1 VIDMVLALLVLA
13 ASAASGLLA
22 LRAAGALPRDP
33 EEHLLAGLATGLGL
47 ASILGLALAA
57 AGWLRPL
64 PLAIAGAMALVAG
77 GSSLVAALRA
87 VRAPRGL
94 STWVLVAACALLLL
108 VEAPTWF
115 APPVGGDQE
124 KYHLVY
130 PRLYALAG
138 GLVRTPW
145 TFWGQQ
151 QWLENFLFAI
161 GFALRGDV
169 LARLLNAVTGVM
181 AALALATLAR
191 RHLGHRLGAV
201 AGAVFFTTGMC
212 WSQMTRAGTDTSV
225 VLYAALAVSALLD
238 WATVDRPGDLRRAG
252 IMAGLAGGSKI
263 MALLVPTLVG
273 LGVLV
278 VLARRR
284 PPLGR
289 ALGATLGFGVLALVL
304 LSPWYVRNIVETGNP
319 LYPFGQSVF
328 AGRNWSME
336 AARYLDVY
344 YDQYRTTEASQRG
357 AKPYTGADV
366 ARFPW
371 DLTMHPESFEN
382 GKRQGEDTSPWI
394 LAFAP
399 ALVLVRERR
408 LAALAIAAI
417 GAGYA
422 TVIAVGAW
430 AHPRYVLPGLAL
442 LMVAVTPAARALCGR
457 RLFWL
462 VVAVTVGANLV
473 LVSRMLRPMWPD
485 QVRVALGRLSP
496 EVFLSRYSDRYVF
509 WHQAN
514 QAVPAT
520 GRVLVFEKI
529 PHPYF
534 IDRPFVLMSY
544 LEQGMVDYR
553 TVNTVEALRDE
564 ARRLGATHVAVEES
578 DLKAAGDPY
587 EAQVTE
593 LWRAFLA
600 QAGAPVVHAGGCALY
615 ALPIA
620 PGEGARG

>member
-1 VIDMVLALLVLA
+1 
-13 ASAASGLLA
+13 
-22 LRAAGALPRDP
+22 
-33 EEHLLAGLATGLGL
+33 
-47 ASILGLALAA
+47 
-57 AGWLRPL
+57 
-64 PLAIAGAMALVAG
+64 
-77 GSSLVAALRA
+77 
-87 VRAPRGL
+87 
-94 STWVLVAACALLLL
+94 
-108 VEAPTWF
+108 
-115 APPVGGDQE
+115 
-124 KYHLVY
+124 
-130 PRLYALAG
+130 
-138 GLVRTPW
+138 
-145 TFWGQQ
+145 
-151 QWLENFLFAI
+151 
-161 GFALRGDV
+161 
-169 LARLLNAVTGVM
+169 
-181 AALALATLAR
+181 
-191 RHLGHRLGAV
+191 
-201 AGAVFFTTGMC
+201 
-212 WSQMTRAGTDTSV
+212 
-225 VLYAALAVSALLD
+225 
-238 WATVDRPGDLRRAG
+238 
-252 IMAGLAGGSKI
+252 MAGLAGGSKI

-289 ALGATLGFGVLALVL
+289 ALGAALGFGVLALVL
-304 LSPWYVRNIVETGNP
+304 LSPWYVRNTVETGNP

-357 AKPYTGADV
+357 AKPYAGVDV

-382 GKRQGEDTSPWI
+382 GKRQGQDTSPWM
-394 LAFAP
+394 LAFIP

-417 GAGYA
+417 GAGYVTA
-422 TVIAVGAW
+422 IAVGAW

-462 VVAVTVGANLV
+462 VVAVTVGGNLV

-553 TVNTVEALRDE
+553 TVNTVERA
-564 ARRLGATHVAVEES
+564 ARR
-578 DLKAAGDPY
+578 
-587 EAQVTE
+587 
-593 LWRAFLA
+593 
-600 QAGAPVVHAGGCALY
+600 GAPPGRDPRGRGRERPEGGRRSVRGPGHGAVAG
-615 ALPIA
+615 LPR
-620 PGEGARG
+620 PGGRSRGARGGMRALCAAARHRGGLPWLNGRGGVTSPRTRSRCSAARWS